1 MKFYN
6 METNNFRTSREILE
20 DDITPHHT
28 RIDWKKIAIPLASL
42 VCIYILWILLLN
54 LMVNTNS
61 LRTAFNTSLQETIK
75 GDGDNKPAFSIS
87 GNVSFK
93 AFFKPYIIIDNI
105 KSTNL
110 IKNNYKVDFDIK
122 QIKLNISSLRL
133 FTGKIFVKK
142 IEIIDGNFN
151 VIEIENT
158 NGINNVDN
166 FIDLFSNKML
176 SKNNVELQITNSNIQ
191 IKGNTYTRELNEINL
206 LNIFNKSRVEIF
218 GTFITNKKPLGI
230 DLTWQK
236 WKKEDRLRINL
247 FSQVFNIKTDS
258 KYVRESKQIDGR
270 INFDIVNLQIFA
282 KTFFDANNFL
292 YQRVI
297 DNAGLNGHLTFSY
310 INKILSI
317 NDVTF
322 KGNNLVGTG
331 NSIINFIENKENKF
345 NFNIESINIDNL
357 ITKNFINKTSMDITE
372 DNIFIFSGKN
382 VDIEKPNEP
391 ISYLQKLFNQNKN
404 TFNISVKNAF
414 LNRSNLL
421 SLTLNFSYAGNYSF
435 NVNNIS
441 GILPGE
447 TKLLIQNNQENKT
460 VFAISG
466 NNLKEF
472 WNFLNNTKYVIDQNN
487 EKFTATG
494 SIDIIKDK
502 IFFNDV
508 KFNTNSFE
516 TINTAEIALN
526 NGISYIAVNSNIT
539 NIILDNL
546 INTEKKESIIQYDGG
561 SLKNKM
567 LFLNEFSLNSFLKFN
582 ITNLKYKDLLR
593 HNYSFIVQTSQG
605 VLKISNINLN
615 NEITGNVNFD
625 IRQLTPTFNMSL
637 NVENHV
643 FKDGILLNKLLFDIP
658 TFNNFNGQLSI
669 KGKNSKYKESTL
681 NEFSIMA
688 TLKNGVF
695 TFDEFTV
702 DGFGGKCNITG
713 FLDLNLNRKINLVF
727 NACTA
732 DLSETIYLFTNK
744 NNISGLVGFSSVLYS
759 NGNTLNAFLNNYIVK
774 TQIIGSGITVNAFG
788 LESLNASLLKLN
800 TSPDLANSL
809 NANTILIN
817 NNDKTIFNNLSG
829 NIQYIG
835 GRGQIDLDVS
845 RPLINGKITGKFEFL
860 KDGRYLNAYA
870 NFIMLVGTLNNTV
883 NLTLPISI
891 NGNAN
896 TGLNAT
902 VNYQQIE
909 DYINTIKQ
917 AQ

>member
-1 MKFYN
+1 
-6 METNNFRTSREILE
+6 MEKNNFRTSKEILE
-20 DDITPHHT
+20 DDVVPIHT
-28 RIDWKKIAIPLASL
+28 RIDWKKIVIPIASL

-61 LRTAFNTSLQETIK
+61 LRNTFNTSLQETIK
-75 GDGDNKPAFSIS
+75 GDADNKPTFTIS

-93 AFFKPYIIIDNI
+93 AFFKPYIIINNI

-110 IKNNYKVDFDIK
+110 VKNNYKIDFDIK
-122 QIKLNISSLRL
+122 QTKLHISSLHI
-133 FTGKIFVKK
+133 FTGKIVVKK

-151 VIEIENT
+151 VTEFENT
-158 NGINNVDN
+158 NNINNIDKI
-166 FIDLFSNKML
+166 IDLFSSKML
-176 SKNNVELQITNSNIQ
+176 SKNNIELQITNNNIQ
-191 IKGNTYTRELNEINL
+191 IKNNTITRELNNINL
-206 LNIFNKSRVEIF
+206 LNVFNENRVEVF
-218 GTFITNKKPLGI
+218 GTFITNKQPLGI

-236 WKKEDRLRINL
+236 WKKEDRLKLNL
-247 FSQVFNIKTDS
+247 FSQAFNIKTDS
-258 KYVRESKQIDGR
+258 KYVRDTKKIDGR

-282 KTFFDANNFL
+282 KTFFDSKNFL

-297 DNAGLNGHLTFSY
+297 DNAGLDGHLTFNY
-310 INKILSI
+310 INKVLNI
-317 NDVTF
+317 NDITF
-322 KGNNLVGTG
+322 KGNNLVGVG
-331 NSIINFIENKENKF
+331 NSIINFVENKENKF

-357 ITKNFINKTSMDITE
+357 ITKNFINKSSINMTE

-382 VDIEKPNEP
+382 VEFSTKNEP
-391 ISYLQKLFNQNKN
+391 ESYLQQLFHKNKN
-404 TFNISVKNAF
+404 TFNISIKNAF

-421 SLTLNFSYAGNYSF
+421 NITLNFAYSGNYDF
-435 NVNNIS
+435 NVSNIS
-441 GILPGE
+441 GVLPGE
-447 TKLLIQNNQENKT
+447 TKLLIQNNRENKI
-460 VFAISG
+460 VFAVSG

-472 WNFLNNTKYVIDQNN
+472 WNFLNNTKYIIDQNN

-494 SIDIIKDK
+494 SIDIIKNK
-502 IFFNDV
+502 VFLNNV

-516 TINTAEIALN
+516 TINTVEIALN
-526 NGISYIAVNSNIT
+526 NGISYIAVNSNIN

-546 INTEKKESIIQYDGG
+546 INKKTKENIIQYDGG

-582 ITNLKYKDLLR
+582 IVNLKYKDLLR

-605 VLKISNINLN
+605 ILNINNINLN
-615 NEITGNVNFD
+615 NEIIGNINFD
-625 IRQLTPTFNMSL
+625 IRQLTPTFNMNL

-643 FKDGILLNKLLFDIP
+643 FKDGASFNKLLFDIP
-658 TFNNFNGQLSI
+658 TFNSFNGQLAI
-669 KGKNSKYKESTL
+669 NGKNSKYKESTL
-681 NEFSIMA
+681 NEFFIMA

-695 TFDEFTV
+695 TFDKFTV

-732 DLSETIYLFTNK
+732 DLGETVYLFTNE
-744 NNISGLVGFSSVLYS
+744 NSISGLVGFSSVLYS

-774 TQIIGSGITVNAFG
+774 TQIIGSGIEVRNLG
-788 LESLNASLLKLN
+788 LEELNASILKLN
-800 TSPDLANSL
+800 ISPELANSL
-809 NANTILIN
+809 DANAILMN
-817 NNDKTIFNNLSG
+817 NRYKTIFNNLSG

-860 KDGRYLNAYA
+860 KDDKYLNAYA

-891 NGNAN
+891 NGNVN
-896 TGLNAT
+896 SGLKAS
-902 VNYQQIE
+902 VNYQQID

>member
-1 MKFYN
+1 
-6 METNNFRTSREILE
+6 MEKNNFRTSKEILE
-20 DDITPHHT
+20 DDVVPIHT
-28 RIDWKKIAIPLASL
+28 RIDWKKIVIPIASL

-61 LRTAFNTSLQETIK
+61 LRNTFNTSLQETIK
-75 GDGDNKPAFSIS
+75 GDADNKPTFTIT

-93 AFFKPYIIIDNI
+93 AFFKPYIIINNI

-110 IKNNYKVDFDIK
+110 VKNNYKIDFDIK
-122 QIKLNISSLRL
+122 QTKLHISSLHI
-133 FTGKIFVKK
+133 FTGKIVVKK

-151 VIEIENT
+151 VTEFENT
-158 NGINNVDN
+158 NNINNIDKI
-166 FIDLFSNKML
+166 IDLFSSKML
-176 SKNNVELQITNSNIQ
+176 SKNNIELQITNNNIQ
-191 IKGNTYTRELNEINL
+191 IKNNTITRELNNINL
-206 LNIFNKSRVEIF
+206 LNVFNENRVEVF
-218 GTFITNKKPLGI
+218 GTFITNKQPLGI

-236 WKKEDRLRINL
+236 WKKEDRLKLNL
-247 FSQVFNIKTDS
+247 FSQAFNIKTDS
-258 KYVRESKQIDGR
+258 KYVRETKKIDGR

-282 KTFFDANNFL
+282 KTFFDSKNFL

-297 DNAGLNGHLTFSY
+297 DNAGLDGHLTFNY
-310 INKILSI
+310 INKVLNI
-317 NDVTF
+317 NDITF
-322 KGNNLVGTG
+322 KGNNLVGVG
-331 NSIINFIENKENKF
+331 NSIINFVENKENKF

-357 ITKNFINKTSMDITE
+357 ITKNFINKSSINMTE

-382 VDIEKPNEP
+382 VEFSTKNEP
-391 ISYLQKLFNQNKN
+391 ESYLQQLFHKNKN
-404 TFNISVKNAF
+404 TFNISIKNAF

-421 SLTLNFSYAGNYSF
+421 NITLNFAYSGNYDF
-435 NVNNIS
+435 NVSNIS
-441 GILPGE
+441 GVLPGE
-447 TKLLIQNNQENKT
+447 TKLLIQNNRENKT
-460 VFAISG
+460 VFAVSG

-472 WNFLNNTKYVIDQNN
+472 WNFLNNTKYIIDQNN

-494 SIDIIKDK
+494 SIDIIKNK
-502 IFFNDV
+502 VFLNNV

-516 TINTAEIALN
+516 TINTVEIALN
-526 NGISYIAVNSNIT
+526 NGISYIAVNSNIN

-546 INTEKKESIIQYDGG
+546 INKKTKENIIQYDGG

-582 ITNLKYKDLLR
+582 IVNLKYKDLLR

-605 VLKISNINLN
+605 ILNINNINLN
-615 NEITGNVNFD
+615 NEIIGNINFD
-625 IRQLTPTFNMSL
+625 IRQLTPIFNMNL
-637 NVENHV
+637 NIENHV
-643 FKDGILLNKLLFDIP
+643 FKDGASFNKLLFDIP
-658 TFNNFNGQLSI
+658 TFNSFNGQLAI
-669 KGKNSKYKESTL
+669 NGKNSKYKESTL
-681 NEFSIMA
+681 NEFFIMA

-695 TFDEFTV
+695 TFDKFTV

-732 DLSETIYLFTNK
+732 DLGETVYLFTNE
-744 NNISGLVGFSSVLYS
+744 NSISGLVGFSSVLYS

-774 TQIIGSGITVNAFG
+774 TQIIGSGIEVRNLG
-788 LESLNASLLKLN
+788 LEELNASILKLN
-800 TSPDLANSL
+800 ISPELANSL
-809 NANTILIN
+809 DANAILMN
-817 NNDKTIFNNLSG
+817 NRYKTIFNNLSG

-860 KDGRYLNAYA
+860 KDDKYLNAYA

-891 NGNAN
+891 NGNVKS
-896 TGLNAT
+896 GLKAS
-902 VNYQQIE
+902 VNYQQID

-917 AQ
+917 VQ

>member
-1 MKFYN
+1 
-6 METNNFRTSREILE
+6 MEKNNFRTSKEILE
-20 DDITPHHT
+20 DDVVPIHT
-28 RIDWKKIAIPLASL
+28 RIDWKKIVIPIASL

-61 LRTAFNTSLQETIK
+61 LRNTFNTSLQETIK
-75 GDGDNKPAFSIS
+75 GDADNKPTFTIS

-93 AFFKPYIIIDNI
+93 AFFKPYIIINNI

-110 IKNNYKVDFDIK
+110 VKNNYKIDFDIK
-122 QIKLNISSLRL
+122 QTKLHISSLHI
-133 FTGKIFVKK
+133 FTGKIVVKK

-151 VIEIENT
+151 VTEFENT
-158 NGINNVDN
+158 NNINNIDKI
-166 FIDLFSNKML
+166 IDLFSSKML
-176 SKNNVELQITNSNIQ
+176 SKNNIELQITNNNIQ
-191 IKGNTYTRELNEINL
+191 IKNNTITRELNNINL
-206 LNIFNKSRVEIF
+206 LNVFNENRVEVF
-218 GTFITNKKPLGI
+218 GTFITNKQPLGI

-236 WKKEDRLRINL
+236 WKKEDRLKLNL
-247 FSQVFNIKTDS
+247 FSQAFNIKTDS
-258 KYVRESKQIDGR
+258 KYVRDTKKIDGR

-282 KTFFDANNFL
+282 KTFFDSKNFL

-297 DNAGLNGHLTFSY
+297 DNAGLDGHLTFNY
-310 INKILSI
+310 INKVLNI
-317 NDVTF
+317 NDITF
-322 KGNNLVGTG
+322 KGNNLVGVG
-331 NSIINFIENKENKF
+331 NSIINFVENKENKF

-357 ITKNFINKTSMDITE
+357 ITKNFINKSSINMTE

-382 VDIEKPNEP
+382 VEFSTKNEP
-391 ISYLQKLFNQNKN
+391 ESYLQQLFHKNKN
-404 TFNISVKNAF
+404 TFNISIKNAF

-421 SLTLNFSYAGNYSF
+421 NITLNFAYSGNYDF
-435 NVNNIS
+435 NVSNIS
-441 GILPGE
+441 GVLPGE
-447 TKLLIQNNQENKT
+447 TKLLIQNNRENKT
-460 VFAISG
+460 VFAVSG

-472 WNFLNNTKYVIDQNN
+472 WNFLNNTKYIIDQNN

-494 SIDIIKDK
+494 SIDIIKNK
-502 IFFNDV
+502 VFLNNV

-516 TINTAEIALN
+516 TINTVEIALN
-526 NGISYIAVNSNIT
+526 NGISYIAVNSNIN

-546 INTEKKESIIQYDGG
+546 INKKTKENIIQYDGG

-582 ITNLKYKDLLR
+582 IVNLKYKDLLR

-605 VLKISNINLN
+605 ILNINNINLN
-615 NEITGNVNFD
+615 NEIIGNINFD
-625 IRQLTPTFNMSL
+625 IRQLTPIFNMNL
-637 NVENHV
+637 NIENHV
-643 FKDGILLNKLLFDIP
+643 FKDGASFNKLLFDIP
-658 TFNNFNGQLSI
+658 TFNSFNGQLAI
-669 KGKNSKYKESTL
+669 NGKNSKYKESTL
-681 NEFSIMA
+681 NEFFIMA

-695 TFDEFTV
+695 TFDKFTV

-732 DLSETIYLFTNK
+732 DLGETVYLFTNE
-744 NNISGLVGFSSVLYS
+744 NSISGLVGFSSVLYS

-774 TQIIGSGITVNAFG
+774 TQIIGSGIEVRNLG
-788 LESLNASLLKLN
+788 LEELNASILKLN
-800 TSPDLANSL
+800 ISPELANSL
-809 NANTILIN
+809 DANAILMN
-817 NNDKTIFNNLSG
+817 NRYKTIFNNLSG

-860 KDGRYLNAYA
+860 KDDKYLNAYA

-891 NGNAN
+891 NGNVKS
-896 TGLNAT
+896 GLKAS
-902 VNYQQIE
+902 VNYQQID

>member
-1 MKFYN
+1 
-6 METNNFRTSREILE
+6 MEKNNFRTSKEILE
-20 DDITPHHT
+20 DDVVPIHT
-28 RIDWKKIAIPLASL
+28 RIDWKKIVIPIASL

-61 LRTAFNTSLQETIK
+61 LRNTFNTSLQETIK
-75 GDGDNKPAFSIS
+75 GDADNKPTFTIS

-93 AFFKPYIIIDNI
+93 AFFKPYIIINNI

-110 IKNNYKVDFDIK
+110 VKNNYKIDFDIK
-122 QIKLNISSLRL
+122 QTKLHISSLHI
-133 FTGKIFVKK
+133 FTGKIVVKK

-151 VIEIENT
+151 VTEFENT
-158 NGINNVDN
+158 NNINNIDKI
-166 FIDLFSNKML
+166 IDLFSSKML
-176 SKNNVELQITNSNIQ
+176 SKNNIELQITNNNIQ
-191 IKGNTYTRELNEINL
+191 IKNNTITRELNNINL
-206 LNIFNKSRVEIF
+206 LNVFNENRVEVF
-218 GTFITNKKPLGI
+218 GTFITNKQPLGI

-236 WKKEDRLRINL
+236 WKKEDRLKLNL
-247 FSQVFNIKTDS
+247 FSQAFNIKTDS
-258 KYVRESKQIDGR
+258 KYVRDTKKIDGR

-282 KTFFDANNFL
+282 KTFFDSKNFL

-297 DNAGLNGHLTFSY
+297 DNAGLDGHLTFNY
-310 INKILSI
+310 INKVLNI
-317 NDVTF
+317 NDITF
-322 KGNNLVGTG
+322 KGNNLVGVG
-331 NSIINFIENKENKF
+331 NSIINFVENKENKF

-357 ITKNFINKTSMDITE
+357 ITKNFINKSSINMTE

-382 VDIEKPNEP
+382 VEFSTKNEP
-391 ISYLQKLFNQNKN
+391 ESYLQQLFHKNKN
-404 TFNISVKNAF
+404 TFNISIKNAF

-421 SLTLNFSYAGNYSF
+421 NITLNFAYSGNYDF
-435 NVNNIS
+435 NVSNIS
-441 GILPGE
+441 GVLPGE
-447 TKLLIQNNQENKT
+447 TKLLIQNNRENKI
-460 VFAISG
+460 VFAVSG

-472 WNFLNNTKYVIDQNN
+472 WNFLNNTKYIIDQNN

-494 SIDIIKDK
+494 SIDIIKNK
-502 IFFNDV
+502 VFLNNV

-516 TINTAEIALN
+516 TINTVEIALN
-526 NGISYIAVNSNIT
+526 NGISYIAVNSNIN

-546 INTEKKESIIQYDGG
+546 INKKTKENIIQYDGG

-582 ITNLKYKDLLR
+582 IVNLKYKDLLR

-605 VLKISNINLN
+605 ILNINNINLN
-615 NEITGNVNFD
+615 NEIIGNINFD
-625 IRQLTPTFNMSL
+625 IRQLTPIFNMNL
-637 NVENHV
+637 NIENHV
-643 FKDGILLNKLLFDIP
+643 FKDGASFNKLLFDIP
-658 TFNNFNGQLSI
+658 TFNSFNGQLAI
-669 KGKNSKYKESTL
+669 NGKNSKYKESTL
-681 NEFSIMA
+681 NEFFIMA

-695 TFDEFTV
+695 TFDKFTV

-732 DLSETIYLFTNK
+732 DLGETVYLFTNE
-744 NNISGLVGFSSVLYS
+744 NSISGLVGFSSVLYS

-774 TQIIGSGITVNAFG
+774 TQIIGSGIEVRNLG
-788 LESLNASLLKLN
+788 LEELNASILKLN
-800 TSPDLANSL
+800 ISPELANSL
-809 NANTILIN
+809 DANAILMN
-817 NNDKTIFNNLSG
+817 NRYKTIFNNLSG

-860 KDGRYLNAYA
+860 KDDKYLNAYA

-891 NGNAN
+891 NGNVN
-896 TGLNAT
+896 SGLKAS
-902 VNYQQIE
+902 VNYQQID

>member
-1 MKFYN
+1 
-6 METNNFRTSREILE
+6 MEKNNFRTSKEILE
-20 DDITPHHT
+20 DDVVPIHT
-28 RIDWKKIAIPLASL
+28 RIDWKKIVIPIASL

-61 LRTAFNTSLQETIK
+61 LRNTFNTSLQETIK
-75 GDGDNKPAFSIS
+75 GDADNKPTFTIS

-93 AFFKPYIIIDNI
+93 AFFKPYIIINNI

-110 IKNNYKVDFDIK
+110 VKNNYKIDFDIK
-122 QIKLNISSLRL
+122 QTKLHISSLHI
-133 FTGKIFVKK
+133 FTGKIVVKK

-151 VIEIENT
+151 VTEFENT
-158 NGINNVDN
+158 NNINNIDKI
-166 FIDLFSNKML
+166 IDLFSSKML
-176 SKNNVELQITNSNIQ
+176 SKNNIELQITNNNIQ
-191 IKGNTYTRELNEINL
+191 IKNNTITRELNNINL
-206 LNIFNKSRVEIF
+206 LNVFNENRVEVF
-218 GTFITNKKPLGI
+218 GTFITNKQPLGI

-236 WKKEDRLRINL
+236 WKKEDRLKLNL
-247 FSQVFNIKTDS
+247 FSQAFNIKTDS
-258 KYVRESKQIDGR
+258 KYVRETKKIDGR

-282 KTFFDANNFL
+282 KTFFDSKNFL

-297 DNAGLNGHLTFSY
+297 DNAGLDGHLTFNY
-310 INKILSI
+310 INKVLNI
-317 NDVTF
+317 NDITF
-322 KGNNLVGTG
+322 KGNNLVGVG
-331 NSIINFIENKENKF
+331 NSIINFVENKENKF

-357 ITKNFINKTSMDITE
+357 ITKNFINKSSINMTE

-382 VDIEKPNEP
+382 VEFSTKNEP
-391 ISYLQKLFNQNKN
+391 ESYLQQLFHKNKN
-404 TFNISVKNAF
+404 TFNISIKNAF

-421 SLTLNFSYAGNYSF
+421 NITLNFAYSGNYDF

-441 GILPGE
+441 GVLPGE
-447 TKLLIQNNQENKT
+447 AKLLIQNNRENKI
-460 VFAISG
+460 VFAVSG

-472 WNFLNNTKYVIDQNN
+472 WNFLNNTKYIIDQNN

-494 SIDIIKDK
+494 SIDIIKNK
-502 IFFNDV
+502 VFLNNV

-516 TINTAEIALN
+516 TINTVEIALN
-526 NGISYIAVNSNIT
+526 NGISYIAVNSNIN

-546 INTEKKESIIQYDGG
+546 INKKTKENIIQYDGG

-582 ITNLKYKDLLR
+582 IVNLKYKDLLR

-605 VLKISNINLN
+605 ILNINNINLN
-615 NEITGNVNFD
+615 NEIIGNINFD
-625 IRQLTPTFNMSL
+625 IRQLTPIFNMNL
-637 NVENHV
+637 NIENHV
-643 FKDGILLNKLLFDIP
+643 FKDGVSFNKLLFDIP
-658 TFNNFNGQLSI
+658 TFNSFNGQLAI
-669 KGKNSKYKESTL
+669 NGKNSKYKESTL
-681 NEFSIMA
+681 NEFFIMA

-695 TFDEFTV
+695 TFDKFTV

-732 DLSETIYLFTNK
+732 DLGETVYLFTNE
-744 NNISGLVGFSSVLYS
+744 NSISGLVGFSSVLYS

-774 TQIIGSGITVNAFG
+774 TQIIGSGIEVRNLG
-788 LESLNASLLKLN
+788 LEELNASILKLN
-800 TSPDLANSL
+800 ISPELANSL
-809 NANTILIN
+809 DANAILMN
-817 NNDKTIFNNLSG
+817 NRYKTIFNNLSG

-860 KDGRYLNAYA
+860 KDDKYLNAYA

-883 NLTLPISI
+883 NLILPISI
-891 NGNAN
+891 NGNVKS
-896 TGLNAT
+896 GLKAS
-902 VNYQQIE
+902 VNYQQID

-917 AQ
+917 VQ

>member
-1 MKFYN
+1 
-6 METNNFRTSREILE
+6 MEKNNFRTSKEILE
-20 DDITPHHT
+20 DDVVPIHT
-28 RIDWKKIAIPLASL
+28 RIDWKKIVIPIASL

-61 LRTAFNTSLQETIK
+61 LRNTFNTSLQETIK
-75 GDGDNKPAFSIS
+75 GDADNKPTFTIS

-93 AFFKPYIIIDNI
+93 AFFKPYIIINNI

-110 IKNNYKVDFDIK
+110 VKNNYKIDFDIK
-122 QIKLNISSLRL
+122 QTKLHISSLHI
-133 FTGKIFVKK
+133 FTGKIVVKK

-151 VIEIENT
+151 VTEFENT
-158 NGINNVDN
+158 NNINNIDKI
-166 FIDLFSNKML
+166 IDLFSSKML
-176 SKNNVELQITNSNIQ
+176 SKNNIELQITNNNIQ
-191 IKGNTYTRELNEINL
+191 IKNNTITRELNNINL
-206 LNIFNKSRVEIF
+206 LNVFNENRVEVF
-218 GTFITNKKPLGI
+218 GTFITNKQPLGI

-236 WKKEDRLRINL
+236 WKKEDRLKLNL
-247 FSQVFNIKTDS
+247 FSQAFNIKTDS
-258 KYVRESKQIDGR
+258 KYVRETKKIDGR

-282 KTFFDANNFL
+282 KTFFDSKNFL

-297 DNAGLNGHLTFSY
+297 DNAGLDGHLTFNY
-310 INKILSI
+310 INKVLNI
-317 NDVTF
+317 NDITF
-322 KGNNLVGTG
+322 KGNNLVGVG
-331 NSIINFIENKENKF
+331 KSIINFVENKENKF

-357 ITKNFINKTSMDITE
+357 ITKNFINKSSINMTE

-382 VDIEKPNEP
+382 VEFSTKNEP
-391 ISYLQKLFNQNKN
+391 ESYLQQLFHKNKN
-404 TFNISVKNAF
+404 TFNISIKNAF

-421 SLTLNFSYAGNYSF
+421 NITLNFAYSGNYDF
-435 NVNNIS
+435 NVSNIS
-441 GILPGE
+441 GVLPGE
-447 TKLLIQNNQENKT
+447 TKLLIQNNRENKI
-460 VFAISG
+460 VFAVSG

-472 WNFLNNTKYVIDQNN
+472 WNFLNNTKYIIDQNN

-494 SIDIIKDK
+494 SIDIIKNK
-502 IFFNDV
+502 VFLNNV

-516 TINTAEIALN
+516 TINTVEIALN
-526 NGISYIAVNSNIT
+526 NGISYIAVNSNIN

-546 INTEKKESIIQYDGG
+546 INKKTKENIIQYDGG

-582 ITNLKYKDLLR
+582 IVNLKYKDLLR

-605 VLKISNINLN
+605 ILNINNINLN
-615 NEITGNVNFD
+615 NEIIGNINFD
-625 IRQLTPTFNMSL
+625 IRQLTPIFNMNL

-643 FKDGILLNKLLFDIP
+643 FKDGASFNKLLFDIP
-658 TFNNFNGQLSI
+658 TFNSFNGQLAI
-669 KGKNSKYKESTL
+669 NGKNSKYKESTL
-681 NEFSIMA
+681 NEFFIMA

-695 TFDEFTV
+695 TFDKFTV

-732 DLSETIYLFTNK
+732 DLGETVYLFTNE
-744 NNISGLVGFSSVLYS
+744 NSISGLVGFSSVLYS

-774 TQIIGSGITVNAFG
+774 TQIIGSGIEVRNLG
-788 LESLNASLLKLN
+788 LEELNASILKLN
-800 TSPDLANSL
+800 ISPELANSL
-809 NANTILIN
+809 DANAILMN
-817 NNDKTIFNNLSG
+817 NRYKTIFNNLSG

>member
-1 MKFYN
+1 
-6 METNNFRTSREILE
+6 MEKNNFRTSKEILE
-20 DDITPHHT
+20 DDVVPIHT
-28 RIDWKKIAIPLASL
+28 RIDWKKIVIPIASL

-61 LRTAFNTSLQETIK
+61 LRNTFNTSLQETIK
-75 GDGDNKPAFSIS
+75 GDADNKPTFTIS

-93 AFFKPYIIIDNI
+93 AFFKPYIIINNI

-110 IKNNYKVDFDIK
+110 VKNNYKIDFDIK
-122 QIKLNISSLRL
+122 QTKLHISSLHI
-133 FTGKIFVKK
+133 FTGKIVVKK

-151 VIEIENT
+151 VTEFENT
-158 NGINNVDN
+158 NNINNIDKI
-166 FIDLFSNKML
+166 IDLFSSKML
-176 SKNNVELQITNSNIQ
+176 SKNNIELQITNNNIQ
-191 IKGNTYTRELNEINL
+191 IKNNTITRELNNINL
-206 LNIFNKSRVEIF
+206 LNVFNENRVEVF
-218 GTFITNKKPLGI
+218 GTFITNKQPLGI

-236 WKKEDRLRINL
+236 WKKEDRLKLNL
-247 FSQVFNIKTDS
+247 FSQAFNIKTDS
-258 KYVRESKQIDGR
+258 KYVRETKKIDGR

-282 KTFFDANNFL
+282 KTFFDSKNFL

-297 DNAGLNGHLTFSY
+297 DNAGLDGHLTFNY
-310 INKILSI
+310 INKVLNI
-317 NDVTF
+317 NDITF
-322 KGNNLVGTG
+322 KGNNLVGVG
-331 NSIINFIENKENKF
+331 NSIINFVENKENKF

-357 ITKNFINKTSMDITE
+357 ITKNFINKSSINMTE

-382 VDIEKPNEP
+382 VEFSTKNEP
-391 ISYLQKLFNQNKN
+391 ESYLQQLFHKNKN
-404 TFNISVKNAF
+404 TFNISIKNAF

-421 SLTLNFSYAGNYSF
+421 NITLNFAYSGNYDF
-435 NVNNIS
+435 NVSNIS
-441 GILPGE
+441 GVLPGE
-447 TKLLIQNNQENKT
+447 TKLLIQNNRENKT
-460 VFAISG
+460 VFAVSG

-472 WNFLNNTKYVIDQNN
+472 WNFLNNTKYIIDQNN

-494 SIDIIKDK
+494 SIDIIKNK
-502 IFFNDV
+502 VFLNNV

-516 TINTAEIALN
+516 TINTVEIALN
-526 NGISYIAVNSNIT
+526 NGISYIAVNSNIN

-546 INTEKKESIIQYDGG
+546 INKKTKENIIQYDGG

-582 ITNLKYKDLLR
+582 IVNLKYKDLLR

-605 VLKISNINLN
+605 ILNINNINLN
-615 NEITGNVNFD
+615 NEIIGNINFD
-625 IRQLTPTFNMSL
+625 IRQLTPIFNMNL
-637 NVENHV
+637 NIENHV
-643 FKDGILLNKLLFDIP
+643 FKDGASFNKLLFDIP
-658 TFNNFNGQLSI
+658 TFNSFNGQLAI
-669 KGKNSKYKESTL
+669 NGKNSKYKESTL
-681 NEFSIMA
+681 NEFFIMA

-695 TFDEFTV
+695 TFDKFTV

-732 DLSETIYLFTNK
+732 DLGETVYLFTNE
-744 NNISGLVGFSSVLYS
+744 NSISGLVGFSSVLYS

-774 TQIIGSGITVNAFG
+774 TQIIGSGIEVRNLG
-788 LESLNASLLKLN
+788 LEELNASILKLN
-800 TSPDLANSL
+800 ISPELANSL
-809 NANTILIN
+809 DANAILMN
-817 NNDKTIFNNLSG
+817 NRYKTIFNNLSG

-860 KDGRYLNAYA
+860 KDDKYLNAYA

-891 NGNAN
+891 NGNVKS
-896 TGLNAT
+896 GLKAS
-902 VNYQQIE
+902 VNYQQID

-917 AQ
+917 VQ

>member
-1 MKFYN
+1 
-6 METNNFRTSREILE
+6 MEKNNFRTSKEILE
-20 DDITPHHT
+20 DDVVPIHT
-28 RIDWKKIAIPLASL
+28 RIDWKKIVIPIASL
-42 VCIYILWILLLN
+42 ACIYILWILLLN

-61 LRTAFNTSLQETIK
+61 LRNTFNTSLQETIK
-75 GDGDNKPAFSIS
+75 GDADNKPTFTIS

-93 AFFKPYIIIDNI
+93 AFFKPYIIINNI

-110 IKNNYKVDFDIK
+110 VKNNYKIDFDIK
-122 QIKLNISSLRL
+122 QTKLHISSLHI
-133 FTGKIFVKK
+133 FTGKIVVKK

-151 VIEIENT
+151 VTEFENT
-158 NGINNVDN
+158 NNINNIDKI
-166 FIDLFSNKML
+166 IDLFSSKML
-176 SKNNVELQITNSNIQ
+176 SKNNIELQITNNNIQ
-191 IKGNTYTRELNEINL
+191 IKNNTITRELNNINL
-206 LNIFNKSRVEIF
+206 LNVFNENRVEVF
-218 GTFITNKKPLGI
+218 GTFITNKQPLGI

-236 WKKEDRLRINL
+236 WKKEDRLKINL
-247 FSQVFNIKTDS
+247 FSQAFNIKTDS
-258 KYVRESKQIDGR
+258 KYVRETKKIDGR

-282 KTFFDANNFL
+282 KTFFDSKNFL

-297 DNAGLNGHLTFSY
+297 DNAGLDGHLTFNY
-310 INKILSI
+310 INKVLNI
-317 NDVTF
+317 NDITF
-322 KGNNLVGTG
+322 KGNNLVGVG
-331 NSIINFIENKENKF
+331 NSIINFVENKENKF

-357 ITKNFINKTSMDITE
+357 ITKNFINKSSINMTE

-382 VDIEKPNEP
+382 VEFSTKNEP
-391 ISYLQKLFNQNKN
+391 ESYLQQLFHKNKN
-404 TFNISVKNAF
+404 TFNISIKNAF

-421 SLTLNFSYAGNYSF
+421 NITLNFAYSGNYDF

-441 GILPGE
+441 GVLPGE
-447 TKLLIQNNQENKT
+447 AKLLIQNNRENKI
-460 VFAISG
+460 VFAVSG

-472 WNFLNNTKYVIDQNN
+472 WNFLNNTKYIIDQNN

-494 SIDIIKDK
+494 SIDIIKNK
-502 IFFNDV
+502 IFLNNV

-516 TINTAEIALN
+516 TINTVEIALN
-526 NGISYIAVNSNIT
+526 NGISYIAVNSNIN

-546 INTEKKESIIQYDGG
+546 INKKTKENIIQYDGG

-582 ITNLKYKDLLR
+582 IVNLKYKDLLR

-605 VLKISNINLN
+605 ILNINNINLN
-615 NEITGNVNFD
+615 NEIIGNINFD
-625 IRQLTPTFNMSL
+625 IRQLTPIFNMNL
-637 NVENHV
+637 NIENHV
-643 FKDGILLNKLLFDIP
+643 FKDGASFNKLLFDIP
-658 TFNNFNGQLSI
+658 TFNSFNGQLAI
-669 KGKNSKYKESTL
+669 NGKNSKYKESTL
-681 NEFSIMA
+681 NEFFIMA

-695 TFDEFTV
+695 TFDKFTV

-732 DLSETIYLFTNK
+732 DLGETVYLFTNE
-744 NNISGLVGFSSVLYS
+744 NSISGLVGFSSVLYS

-774 TQIIGSGITVNAFG
+774 TQIIGSGIEVRNLG
-788 LESLNASLLKLN
+788 LEELNASILKLN
-800 TSPDLANSL
+800 ISPELANSL
-809 NANTILIN
+809 DANAILMN
-817 NNDKTIFNNLSG
+817 NRYKTIFNNLSG

-860 KDGRYLNAYA
+860 KDDKYLNAYA

-891 NGNAN
+891 NGNVKS
-896 TGLNAT
+896 GLKAS
-902 VNYQQIE
+902 VNYQQID

-917 AQ
+917 VQ